1 MLKEIFLALCATYSK
16 DKNLIE
22 TCWSEIEKN
31 YNSKSRHYHNLKHL
45 EELFKQLAAV
55 KNEFADW
62 DTVLFSLYYHD
73 VIYDVLHND
82 NEANSAKYAAKRLTK
97 LGFPT
102 NKINQVSAQIEA
114 TKTHARSADNDINL
128 FLDADLA
135 VLGKDENGYLEYTKL
150 IRKEYSYY
158 PDFVYNPG
166 RKKVLK
172 HFLDMF
178 SIFKTDYFIDLYE
191 AQAKMNIEE
200 ELLNL

>member
-1 MLKEIFLALCATYSK
+1 MLKDIFIALCAPYSK

-31 YNSKSRHYHNLKHL
+31 YSSKNRHYHNLKHL

-55 KNEFADW
+55 KREILDW
-62 DTVLFSLYYHD
+62 DTILFSLFYHD

-82 NEANSAKYAAKRLTK
+82 NETNSAKYAAKRLAK
-97 LGFPT
+97 LGYPAD
-102 NKINQVSAQIEA
+102 KIEQCIAQIEA
-114 TKTHARSADNDINL
+114 TKTHARTANQDINL

-135 VLGKDENGYLEYTKL
+135 SLGKDENGYLEYTKQ

-178 SIFKTDYFIDLYE
+178 SIYKTDYFIDLYE
-191 AQAKMNIEE
+191 EQARINIEE
-200 ELLNL
+200 EFLNL

>member
-1 MLKEIFLALCATYSK
+1 MLKEIFIALCASYTK
-16 DKNLIE
+16 DKTLIE

-31 YNSKSRHYHNLKHL
+31 YSDKSRHYHTFKHL
-45 EELFKQLAAV
+45 EEMFKQLAAV
-55 KNEFADW
+55 KTQIADW
-62 DTVLFSLYYHD
+62 DTILFSMYYHD

-82 NEANSAKYAAKRLTK
+82 NEVNSAKYAAKRLAK
-97 LGFPT
+97 LGFPAD
-102 NKINQVSAQIEA
+102 KIEKCKAQIEA
-114 TKTHARSADNDINL
+114 TKTHARSADHDTNI

-135 VLGKDENGYLEYTKL
+135 VLGKDENKYLDYTKQ

-166 RKKVLK
+166 RKKILK

-178 SIFKTDYFIDLYE
+178 SIYKTDYFIDLYE
-191 AQAKMNIEE
+191 SRAKLNIEE